1 MLPPQSVLGP
11 YTFLLVGKAPGA
23 RWPMVLEQA
32 LAPLGQLY
40 IVPEEKAV
48 CVISERAYDVVLIDA
63 GAVRDVVQLVAR
75 LRAQQPRLRIVVV
88 TASPTWQQSR
98 EVFRAGATDYLRKSL
113 DKKKLRDQIRAVLEM
128 PPLPSHPAEQER

>member
-1 MLPPQSVLGP
+1 MEPSPSALGP
-11 YTFLLVGKAPGA
+11 YTFLLVGKAPEA

-32 LAPLGQLY
+32 LAPLGHLY
-40 IVPEEKAV
+40 IVPEEEAV
-48 CVISERAYDVVLIDA
+48 HAVSERAYDVVLIDA
-63 GAVRDVVQLVAR
+63 GAVQDVVRLMTH

-98 EVFRAGATDYLRKSL
+98 EVFRAGAADYLRKSL

-128 PPLPSHPAEQER
+128 PPLPPYPMGQE